1 MLECVANISEGRQ
14 TGIIDDIE
22 SSLHCLPG
30 INLINVD
37 IGYDANRTVFT
48 FLGNNKSIT
57 SAVIS
62 LLKKCLSKIDMR
74 KHTGNHPRI
83 GSLDVCPIVP
93 IYPSTIDD
101 ANECIQNILKEIEFH
116 KIKVGGWLYS
126 ESSVSSEN
134 YELSNVRKGQYEMLA
149 RSRKKFDFGYFNPRF
164 GAMALG
170 ARNFLIAY
178 NINLGKN
185 KVFEAKKIAGIIR
198 ESSPVGISGVKSI
211 GWYCDNLSFSQ
222 VSCNIVGI
230 ETCTLKM
237 IYDRV
242 LFEAENIGIKTYGSE
257 LIGMLPKIGFRDFN
271 TFGQAV
277 EYLKLNSINPIEI
290 EKRII
295 ENYI

>member
-14 TGIIDDIE
+14 TGVIDDIE

-74 KHTGNHPRI
+74 KHSGNHPRI

-222 VSCNIVGI
+222 VSCNIVDI

-271 TFGQAV
+271 TSRQAA

>member
-1 MLECVANISEGRQ
+1 
-14 TGIIDDIE
+14 
-22 SSLHCLPG
+22 
-30 INLINVD
+30 
-37 IGYDANRTVFT
+37 
-48 FLGNNKSIT
+48 
-57 SAVIS
+57 
-62 LLKKCLSKIDMR
+62 MR
-74 KHTGNHPRI
+74 KHSGNHPRI

-149 RSRKKFDFGYFNPRF
+149 KSRKKFDFGYFNPRF

-211 GWYCDNLSFSQ
+211 GWYCDNLSYSQ
-222 VSCNIVGI
+222 VSCNIVDI

-271 TFGQAV
+271 TSRQAV

>member
-14 TGIIDDIE
+14 TGVIDDIE

-74 KHTGNHPRI
+74 KHSGNHPRI

-101 ANECIQNILKEIEFH
+101 ADECIQNILKEIEFH

-222 VSCNIVGI
+222 VSCNIVDI

-271 TFGQAV
+271 TSRQAA

>member
-14 TGIIDDIE
+14 TGVIDDIE

-74 KHTGNHPRI
+74 KHSGNHPRI

-211 GWYCDNLSFSQ
+211 GWYCDNISFSQ
-222 VSCNIVGI
+222 VSCNIVDI

-271 TFGQAV
+271 TSRQAA

>member
-14 TGIIDDIE
+14 TVIIDDIE

-74 KHTGNHPRI
+74 KHSGNHPRI

-149 RSRKKFDFGYFNPRF
+149 KSRKKFDFGYFNPRF

-211 GWYCDNLSFSQ
+211 GWYCDNLSYSQ
-222 VSCNIVGI
+222 VSCNIVDI

-271 TFGQAV
+271 TSRQAV

>member
-14 TGIIDDIE
+14 VDIIKDFE
-22 SSLHCLPG
+22 SSLLRVPE
-30 INLINVD
+30 IKLLNID

-48 FLGNNKSIT
+48 FLGNNKAIT

-62 LLKKCLSKIDMR
+62 LLKKCLTKIDMR
-74 KHTGNHPRI
+74 KHSGNHPRI

-101 ANECIQNILKEIEFH
+101 ANKCVQNILKEIEIQ
-116 KIKVGGWLYS
+116 KIKVGGWLYR
-126 ESSVSSEN
+126 ESSISSEN

-149 RSRKKFDFGYFNPRF
+149 RSRKKYDFGYFNPRF

-170 ARNFLIAY
+170 VRNFLIAY

-222 VSCNIVGI
+222 VSCNIVDI
-230 ETCTLKM
+230 EICTLKM

-257 LIGMLPKIGFRDFN
+257 IIGMLPKIGFRDFN
-271 TFGQAV
+271 TSRQAV
-277 EYLKLNSINPIEI
+277 EYLKLDSINPIEI

-295 ENYI
+295 ENHI